1 MNKTKPVL
9 IFLMKLLVSTGL
21 IVFFFMQIHIERFLG
36 TLASARF
43 SYIALA
49 LVVYLLSQILSA
61 GRWMILARP
70 LGFEE
75 PFKEII
81 AFYLIGM
88 FFNLFAPGTVGG
100 DVSRVYY
107 LARNDKTHSEKAGWA
122 VSTVPAAV
130 SVFMDRA
137 VGMTVLVWLGAIGLV
152 LFPEYP
158 VPAPIRFLT
167 FAVAVG
173 LAVAGAAVPLLRRFL
188 PEDGHPVVVKLRFA
202 LRAYRTHWSV
212 IPKAIAFSFFLHLIG
227 AWIHLVL
234 GWALQIDIP
243 FSFCIILYPLVGT
256 FAAIPISLNGIGLRE
271 GGYLFLLGLIGINAE
286 KGVAFGLLLFL
297 IVAFDSLIGGVMFL
311 VKKSPKPADDALLK
325 SISSGSRGI

>member
-1 MNKTKPVL
+1 MKKTKPVL

-21 IVFFFMQIHIERFLG
+21 IVFFLTQIHIERFLG
-36 TLASARF
+36 TLVSARF

-61 GRWMILARP
+61 GRWMVLARP

-75 PFKEII
+75 PFKEIVVY
-81 AFYLIGM
+81 YLIGM

-107 LARNDKTHSEKAGWA
+107 LARNDKNHLENAGWA

-137 VGMTVLVWLGAIGLV
+137 VGMAVLVWLGAIGLL

-158 VPAPIRFLT
+158 VPRSIRSVT
-167 FAVAVG
+167 FAVAVA
-173 LAVAGAAVPLLRRFL
+173 LVVAGAVAPFFRRFL

-202 LRAYRTHWSV
+202 LRAYRTQWSV
-212 IPKAIAFSFFLHLIG
+212 IPKAIVFSFLLHLIQ
-227 AWIHLVL
+227 AWIHMLL

-243 FSFCIILYPLVGT
+243 FSYCIILYPLVGT

-297 IVAFDSLIGGVMFL
+297 IVAVDSLIGGLLFL
-311 VKKSPKPADDALLK
+311 LKKSPKPVDDVLAK
-325 SISSGSRGI
+325 SA

>member
-1 MNKTKPVL
+1 MKKTKPVL
-9 IFLMKLLVSTGL
+9 IFLIKLLVSTGL
-21 IVFFFMQIHIERFLG
+21 IVFFLTRIHIERFLG
-36 TLASARF
+36 TLLAARF

-49 LVVYLLSQILSA
+49 LVVYFLSQILSA
-61 GRWMILARP
+61 GRWIVLARP

-75 PFKEII
+75 PFKEIVVY
-81 AFYLIGM
+81 YLIGM

-107 LARNDKTHSEKAGWA
+107 LARNDKSHWEKAGWA

-137 VGMTVLVWLGAIGLV
+137 VGMAVLVWLGAIGLL

-158 VPAPIRFLT
+158 VPSPIRSVT

-173 LAVAGAAVPLLRRFL
+173 LVVAGACVPLFRRFL
-188 PEDGHPVVVKLRFA
+188 PEDGHPAVVKLRFA
-202 LRAYRTHWSV
+202 LRAYRTQWSV
-212 IPKAIAFSFFLHLIG
+212 IPTAIVFSFVLHLIQ
-227 AWIHLVL
+227 AWIHMVL

-243 FSFCIILYPLVGT
+243 FSYCIIVYPLVGT

-271 GGYLFLLGLIGINAE
+271 GGYLFMLGLIGINAE
-286 KGVAFGLLLFL
+286 KAVAFGLLLFL
-297 IVAFDSLIGGVMFL
+297 IVAVDSLIGGILFL
-311 VKKSPKPADDALLK
+311 LKKSPKPVDDVLAN
-325 SISSGSRGI
+325 SV

>member
-1 MNKTKPVL
+1 MKKTKPVL

-21 IVFFFMQIHIERFLG
+21 IVFFLTQIHIERFLG
-36 TLASARF
+36 TLVSARF

-61 GRWMILARP
+61 GRWMVLARP

-75 PFKEII
+75 PFKEIVVY
-81 AFYLIGM
+81 YLIGM

-107 LARNDKTHSEKAGWA
+107 LARTDKTHLGKAGWA

-137 VGMTVLVWLGAIGLV
+137 VGMAVLVWLGAIGLL

-158 VPAPIRFLT
+158 VPRSIRSVT
-167 FAVAVG
+167 FAVA
-173 LAVAGAAVPLLRRFL
+173 LALVVAGAVAPLFRRFL

-202 LRAYRTHWSV
+202 LRAYRTQWSV
-212 IPKAIAFSFFLHLIG
+212 IPKAIVFSFMLHLIQ
-227 AWIHLVL
+227 AWIHMLL

-243 FSFCIILYPLVGT
+243 FSYCIILYPLVGT

-297 IVAFDSLIGGVMFL
+297 IVAVDSLIGGLLFL
-311 VKKSPKPADDALLK
+311 LKKSPKPVDDVLAK
-325 SISSGSRGI
+325 SA

>member
-1 MNKTKPVL
+1 MKKTKPVL
-9 IFLMKLLVSTGL
+9 LFLMKLLVSTGL
-21 IVFFFMQIHIERFLG
+21 IVFFLTEIHIERFLG
-36 TLASARF
+36 TLVSARF
-43 SYIALA
+43 SYIAVA

-75 PFKEII
+75 PFKEIVVY
-81 AFYLIGM
+81 YLIGM

-107 LARNDKTHSEKAGWA
+107 LARNDKTRWEKAGWA

-137 VGMTVLVWLGAIGLV
+137 VGMAVLIWLGAIGLV

-158 VPAPIRFLT
+158 VPAPIRSLT

-173 LAVAGAAVPLLRRFL
+173 LLVAGALVPLFRPLL

-202 LRAYRTHWSV
+202 LRAYHTQWSV
-212 IPKAIAFSFFLHLIG
+212 LPKAIVFSFLLHLIQ
-227 AWIHLVL
+227 AWIHMLL
-234 GWALQIDIP
+234 AWALQIDIP
-243 FSFCIILYPLVGT
+243 FSYCIIVYPLVGT

-271 GGYLFLLGLIGINAE
+271 GGYLFMLGLIGINAE
-286 KGVAFGLLLFL
+286 KGIAFGLLLFL
-297 IVAFDSLIGGVMFL
+297 IVAVDSLLGGLLFL
-311 VKKSPKPADDALLK
+311 VKRSPKPVDDILVKPAQL
-325 SISSGSRGI
+325 R